1 MIRLGRIFC
10 TLILLG
16 VVLSGCWDR
25 HELNDLAITVGV
37 GFDKSGKEYLVT
49 TQIVNPNEVASKKGS
64 GYSTPITTFS
74 ASGVSVLEA
83 ARKLTTLT
91 PRKIF
96 ASHLRILVIS
106 EELAREGV
114 SKVLDG
120 LSRDHEVR
128 SDFYI
133 IVAKGTTAAK
143 VLQILTP
150 IERIPANK
158 MFKTL
163 ETSEKAWAPTVS
175 VQLDRF
181 IRNLSKPTRDS
192 VLTGIRLNGDLEKGK
207 SKSVLSE
214 TKPSTYLEYSGI
226 ALFKK
231 DKLVDWL
238 NAEESKGY
246 NYIMGN
252 VKSTMGHVT
261 CPKGGTITF
270 EIIRAKTKM
279 KGHVVNGKPEINIQ
293 VFLEENVSE
302 VQCQIDLLDPNTVSE
317 LERIVETKLKQV
329 MFSTIKKAKQ
339 NKADIFGF
347 GDAIEDASPKTW
359 LKVKS
364 DWENEFAKLKVNI
377 DAEINIRRFGTT
389 NNSIIV
395 RPIEE

>member
-1 MIRLGRIFC
+1 MKRLGCILC

-74 ASGVSVLEA
+74 AAGVSTLEA
-83 ARKLTTLT
+83 ARKLTTVT

-120 LSRDHEVR
+120 ISRDHEVR

-175 VQLDRF
+175 IQLDRF
-181 IRNLSKPTRDS
+181 ITNLAKPTRDS
-192 VLTGIRLNGDLEKGK
+192 VLTGIRINGDLEKGK
-207 SKSVLSE
+207 SKSVLAE
-214 TKPSTYLEYSGI
+214 TTPRTFLEYSGI

-238 NAEESKGY
+238 NDDESKGY

-252 VKSTMGHVT
+252 VKSTMGHIT
-261 CPKGGTITF
+261 CPKGGTISF
-270 EIIRAKTKM
+270 EIIREKIKVKA
-279 KGHVVNGKPEINIQ
+279 HVVNGKPEININ
-293 VFLEENVSE
+293 VLLEQNVSE
-302 VQCQIDLLDPNTVSE
+302 VQCQIDLLDPNTVPE
-317 LERIVETKLKQV
+317 LEQIAATKLKQI
-329 MFSTIKKAKQ
+329 MTSTIKKAKQ

-347 GDAIEDASPKTW
+347 GDAIEDISPKTW

-364 DWENEFAKLKVNI
+364 DWENEFSELKVNI
-377 DAEINIRRFGTT
+377 DTDIHIRRLGTT

-395 RPIEE
+395 RPKEE